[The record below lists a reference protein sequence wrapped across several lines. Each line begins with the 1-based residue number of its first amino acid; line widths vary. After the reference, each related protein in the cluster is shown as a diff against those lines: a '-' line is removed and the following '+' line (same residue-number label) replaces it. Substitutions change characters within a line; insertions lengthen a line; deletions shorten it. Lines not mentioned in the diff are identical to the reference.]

1 MGTSLT
7 FGFGTLACWIQSA
20 LTLKINLK
28 NEGRKAGIPR
38 VALSAGITLCVVLC
52 ILLLRAVAHQVLSVA
67 DSAAGKIGSYSHPWS
82 SEHLGALLRL
92 LSRHKSVISL
102 FYYLCFTGVHYFS
115 HGLHG
120 LYPHFPH
127 KCL

>member
-52 ILLLRAVAHQVLSVA
+52 ILLLCPVAYQVLSVA
-67 DSAAGKIGSYSHPWS
+67 DSAAGKFGSYSHPWS
-82 SEHLGALLRL
+82 SEHLGTLLRF
-92 LSRHKSVISL
+92 LSRHRSVISL
-102 FYYLCFTGVHYFS
+102 FCYLCFTGVHCFS
-115 HGLHG
+115 HGLH
-120 LYPHFPH
+120 PHFHH

>member
-52 ILLLRAVAHQVLSVA
+52 ILLLCPVAYQVLSVA
-67 DSAAGKIGSYSHPWS
+67 DCSREVWLLQPSLELRTFRSTAQIFVKAPICDQFVLLPLFYRS
-82 SEHLGALLRL
+82 ALLF
-92 LSRHKSVISL
+92 SWATPSL
-102 FYYLCFTGVHYFS
+102 
-115 HGLHG
+115 
-120 LYPHFPH
+120 PP
-127 KCL
+127 